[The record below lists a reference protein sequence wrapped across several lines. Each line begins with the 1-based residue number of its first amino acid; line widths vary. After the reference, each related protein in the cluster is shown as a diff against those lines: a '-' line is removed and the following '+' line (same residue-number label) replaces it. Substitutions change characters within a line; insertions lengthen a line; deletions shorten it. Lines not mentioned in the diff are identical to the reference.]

1 MDRSELSDILSRR
14 AFMATITGAAA
25 MALIGYERRA
35 FAGASPNKDLLT
47 DYIGRLCYN
56 ENPLGPSPLALEAI
70 RDNAGMA
77 HRYPDWYAES
87 LKAVLASHYDL
98 SSGHIICGAG
108 ATEILR
114 LCAMALTQPGGNV
127 VVPYPSYGQFPVDS
141 ELFGS
146 SVKYVCL
153 DADYRVDFQNVI
165 DNVDEDTTAV
175 CITNPNNPTATVVNP
190 KELTDFVDNLPT
202 HVVTVID
209 EAYLEYISNSL
220 TPWSF
225 KSYPTAIDLV
235 RSGQNV
241 VVVKTFSKVYGLA
254 GARIGYAVGPT
265 AIISSMRASQIYA
278 TISRPSLEAA
288 KASLN
293 DESHVMNTIKLA
305 QVTKEYCFHQ
315 LDQMGLEY
323 IPSQTSFFM
332 VDVGREADP
341 VRAQLAQ
348 RGIYVRTGW
357 GMPNHLRVSTG
368 TKQEMIDFI
377 EALAEIL
384 GGIRDPLANVND
396 ADMPAS
402 FELYQAYPNPFNS
415 STSIRVL
422 LPMSAPLKLEIFNIR
437 GRVVKILVNGTMGA
451 GEHSFIWNGTN
462 QSGHS
467 VSSGSYFYR
476 LTSGGNV
483 VTKKMLLVK

>member
-1 MDRSELSDILSRR
+1 
-14 AFMATITGAAA
+14 MATITGAAA
-25 MALIGYERRA
+25 IALIGYERRA
-35 FAGASPNKDLLT
+35 YAGASPGKELLT

-87 LKAVLASHYDL
+87 LQAVLASRYNL

-114 LCAMALTQPGGNV
+114 LCAMALSQQGGNV
-127 VVPYPSYGQFPVDS
+127 VAPYPSYGQFPADA

-146 SVKYVCL
+146 SARYVEL
-153 DADYRVDFQNVI
+153 DADYRVDLREVI
-165 DNVDEDTTAV
+165 NKVDQDTTAV
-175 CITNPNNPTATVVNP
+175 CITNPNNPTGAVVDP

-209 EAYLEYISNSL
+209 EAYLEYISSLL

-225 KSYPTAIDLV
+225 KSYPSAIDLV
-235 RSGQNV
+235 RSGKNV
-241 VVVKTFSKVYGLA
+241 IVVKTFSKVYGLA
-254 GARIGYAVGPT
+254 GARIGYAVGPP
-265 AIISSMRASQIYA
+265 AVISSMRANQIYA

-288 KASLN
+288 KASL
-293 DESHVMNTIKLA
+293 DDGSHIMNTLKLA
-305 QVTKEYCFHQ
+305 QDTKEYCFHQ

-341 VRAQLAQ
+341 VRVQLAQ

-357 GMPNHLRVSTG
+357 GMPKHLRVSTG

-396 ADMPAS
+396 PDVPAS

-415 STSIRVL
+415 STNIRVL
-422 LPMSAPLKLEIFNIR
+422 LPISAPLKLEIFDIQ
-437 GRVVKILVNGTMGA
+437 GRVVKTLVDRIMGA
-451 GEHSFIWNGTN
+451 GEHSFVWNGTN
-462 QSGHS
+462 RSGHS

-476 LTSGGNV
+476 LTSGDNV
-483 VTKKMLLVK
+483 ITKKMILLK